1 MTPTQASITPSIL
14 LSTISSV
21 PPSKCFSVRSSI
33 HHFIHTPVHL
43 SHPSIH
49 LSTHPT
55 PSHPIPSF
63 LCPSLPSFIHFRPS
77 VHPLFLAIFLW
88 IQEAPTTSLSKQS
101 NQFSIS
107 SPSTNFVFLSEYVNK
122 YFLSILIAMYVN

>member
-33 HHFIHTPVHL
+33 HRFIHTSVHL
-43 SHPSIH
+43 SHSILSFLYPIHPSIH
-49 LSTHPT
+49 PSHPT
-55 PSHPIPSF
+55 PFHSILP
-63 LCPSLPSFIHFRPS
+63 LSLPPFIHFRPF

-101 NQFSIS
+101 NQFSIT
-107 SPSTNFVFLSEYVNK
+107 SPSTEFVSLSEYVNK
-122 YFLSILIAMYVN
+122 